1 MENKNSMKHAWKKLR
16 WFLLTFIVYFI
27 FGMLITSIKSDFIWG
42 LYAIG
47 LFIGF
52 PIYLFWIILSEIKY
66 QIKNKKAS
74 STSITEKKVSNDKT
88 PLDSINSNKA
98 VVKPINNN
106 NLASTA
112 VNPTLTEQQNKVQEN
127 SAPENTLEN
136 LGIKVSPTPLGDTTK
151 NKSGQNII
159 IHHLR
164 RKLYNFVVVDT
175 ETTGLDKNA
184 KIIQLSAIRYEHDKP
199 VETFNEYIN
208 PGTLPL
214 PEKITTI
221 TGVDNQMLQ
230 HAPKFKEISN
240 KFMEFVG
247 TLPWIGHNI
256 NSFDIPRL
264 VNNGLPL
271 NEVSTID
278 TLNLARKKLHMSHY
292 GLEDLKHY
300 YGIQNKSH
308 NSLEDCKTNAIVY
321 QHLRDDI
328 LTPVTPDYSNIKQS
342 LSGLSFAISGSFTG
356 YSRKDVEEL
365 VKSHGGSIKS
375 TVTHDTDYLVDGKQ
389 ISDSLTDG
397 IHSSKELKARDY
409 GTNILSLSELHSL
422 IKGE

>member
-1 MENKNSMKHAWKKLR
+1 MKHAWKKLR

-208 PGTLPL
+208 PETLPL

-221 TGVDNQMLQ
+221 TGIDNQMLQ

-308 NSLEDCKTNAIVY
+308 NSLEDCKTNTIVY

-342 LSGLSFAISGSFTG
+342 LSGLSFAISGSFAG

>member
-208 PGTLPL
+208 PETLPL

-221 TGVDNQMLQ
+221 TGIDNQMLQ

-342 LSGLSFAISGSFTG
+342 LSGLSFAISGSFAG

-365 VKSHGGSIKS
+365 VKSHGGNIKS

>member
-74 STSITEKKVSNDKT
+74 STSITKKKVSNDKT

-208 PGTLPL
+208 PETLPL

-221 TGVDNQMLQ
+221 TGIDNQMLQ

-342 LSGLSFAISGSFTG
+342 LSGLSFAISGSFAG

>member
-208 PGTLPL
+208 PETLPL

-221 TGVDNQMLQ
+221 TGIDNQMLQ

-308 NSLEDCKTNAIVY
+308 NSLEDCKTNTIVY

-342 LSGLSFAISGSFTG
+342 LSGLSFAISGSFAG

>member
-74 STSITEKKVSNDKT
+74 STSITEKTASNDEI
-88 PLDSINSNKA
+88 PIDPISSNKA

-136 LGIKVSPTPLGDTTK
+136 LGIKVSPTPLGNTTK

-208 PGTLPL
+208 PEILPL

-221 TGVDNQMLQ
+221 TGIDNQMLQ

-308 NSLEDCKTNAIVY
+308 DSLEDCKTNAIVY

-342 LSGLSFAISGSFTG
+342 LAGLSFAISGSFAG

-365 VKSHGGSIKS
+365 VKSHGGNIKS
-375 TVTHDTDYLVDGKQ
+375 SVTHDTDYLVDGKQ
-389 ISDSLTDG
+389 ISESLTDG

>member
-27 FGMLITSIKSDFIWG
+27 FGMLITSIKIDFIWG

-208 PGTLPL
+208 PETLPL

-221 TGVDNQMLQ
+221 TGIDNQMLQ

-264 VNNGLPL
+264 VNNGLSL

-328 LTPVTPDYSNIKQS
+328 LAPVTPDYSNVKQS
-342 LSGLSFAISGSFTG
+342 LAGLSFAISGSFAG

-365 VKSHGGSIKS
+365 VKSHGGNIKS

>member
-1 MENKNSMKHAWKKLR
+1 MENKNSMKHVWKKLR

-74 STSITEKKVSNDKT
+74 STSITEKKASNDEI
-88 PLDSINSNKA
+88 PIDSINSNKA

-112 VNPTLTEQQNKVQEN
+112 VNQTLTEQQNKVQEN

-136 LGIKVSPTPLGDTTK
+136 LGIKVSPTPVGDTTK

-208 PGTLPL
+208 PEILPL

-221 TGVDNQMLQ
+221 TGIDNQMLQ

-342 LSGLSFAISGSFTG
+342 LAGLSFAISGSFAG

>member
-74 STSITEKKVSNDKT
+74 STSITEKKASNDEI
-88 PLDSINSNKA
+88 PLDSINSNRA

-136 LGIKVSPTPLGDTTK
+136 LGIKVSPTPVGDTTK

-199 VETFNEYIN
+199 VDSFNKYIN
-208 PGTLPL
+208 PEIPL
-214 PEKITTI
+214 PSKITAI
-221 TGVDNQMLQ
+221 TG
-230 HAPKFKEISN
+230 ISN
-240 KFMEFVG
+240 EQLLDAPNFNEVVSDFMQFVG

-256 NSFDIPRL
+256 NRFDVPRL
-264 VNNGLPL
+264 VNNGLPIT
-271 NEVSTID
+271 EVSTID
-278 TLNLARKKLHMSHY
+278 TLNLAKKKLHMDKYS
-292 GLEDLKHY
+292 LESLKHY

-308 NSLEDCKTNAIVY
+308 NALEDCKTNAIVY
-321 QHLRDDI
+321 QRLRDDI
-328 LTPVTPDYSNIKQS
+328 LVPVQSDYSNVPQT
-342 LSGLSFAISGSFTG
+342 LTGLNFAISGSFPG

-365 VKSHGGSIKS
+365 IKSHGGKIKS
-375 TVTHDTDYLVDGKQ
+375 TVTHDTDYLIDGTQ
-389 ISDSLTDG
+389 ISDQLTDG
-397 IHSSKELKARDY
+397 IHSSKELKAKDY
-409 GTNILSLSELHSL
+409 GTKIVSLSEFKHLLGSN
-422 IKGE
+422 

>member
-74 STSITEKKVSNDKT
+74 SISITEKKASNDEI
-88 PLDSINSNKA
+88 PLDSINSNRA
-98 VVKPINNN
+98 FVKPINNN

-112 VNPTLTEQQNKVQEN
+112 VNPTITEQQNKVQEN

-136 LGIKVSPTPLGDTTK
+136 LGIKVSPTPVGDTTK

-208 PGTLPL
+208 PEILPL

-221 TGVDNQMLQ
+221 TGIDNQMLQ
-230 HAPKFKEISN
+230 YAPKFKEISN

-342 LSGLSFAISGSFTG
+342 LAGLSFAISGSFAG